1 MSAGT
6 KFCTCADEEHVVRP
20 LVQGNHAVHRQL
32 GEVDTLGEQQG
43 ARESLLIH
51 QWMLF
56 GKVERSVRQLQRAAE
71 AVLSVCISDAL
82 GGGGGERE
90 RENRCEPQF
99 FFSADTGVYQ
109 DSVTVS
115 YRSGPGEGDGAAVA
129 PPLLRRLPVLLV
141 HAFEHLLDVAD
152 LVLAHG

>member
-1 MSAGT
+1 M
-6 KFCTCADEEHVVRP
+6 HW
-20 LVQGNHAVHRQL
+20 
-32 GEVDTLGEQQG
+32 G
-43 ARESLLIH
+43 AE
-51 QWMLF
+51 
-56 GKVERSVRQLQRAAE
+56 
-71 AVLSVCISDAL
+71 
-82 GGGGGERE
+82 GGGERE

-129 PPLLRRLPVLLV
+129 PPLLRCLPVLLV

-152 LVLAHG
+152 LVLAHGRHVHVAPGEPAAATDKSVMS

>member
-90 RENRCEPQF
+90 RER
-99 FFSADTGVYQ
+99 T
-109 DSVTVS
+109 
-115 YRSGPGEGDGAAVA
+115 AVNHSSSSLQTQA
-129 PPLLRRLPVLLV
+129 YTRTPLLFLTDPGLGKGMAPL
-141 HAFEHLLDVAD
+141 
-152 LVLAHG
+152 